1 MDRSRRPDA
10 TAGRPANVQRQLRA
24 TYRVQ
29 LHAGFDFAAAAS
41 IADYLAELG
50 VSHLYCS
57 PYLQAAKG
65 STHGYDIVDPRAVNR
80 ELGGAPGHARLSEAL
95 REAGLGQV
103 LDIVPNHMAISGPD
117 NPWWWDVLE
126 NGPASRYASYF
137 DVD

>member
-29 LHAGFDFAAAAS
+29 LHAGFDFAAASS
-41 IADYLAELG
+41 IADYLTALG

-80 ELGGAPGHARLSEAL
+80 ELGGAAGPARLSGAL
-95 REAGLGQV
+95 PGAGLGRG
-103 LDIVPNHMAISGPD
+103 LGIVPHP
-117 NPWWWDVLE
+117 
-126 NGPASRYASYF
+126 
-137 DVD
+137 